1 MYGVELYAA
10 VRLAVVDE
18 GLSHHEAGRRFGID
32 RRTVKK
38 MLTYSAPPGYRRT
51 KPVRRPKLDGF
62 TGIVDAI
69 LEADTDP
76 DVPRK
81 QRHTAHR
88 IFERLRDEHGFT
100 GGYTIQTVWK
110 LWVAG
115 DSVRPLAMLGSAMR
129 HIPGV
134 DRSQVLLLP
143 EAVDDYVGRDNPV
156 RFIDAFVDGLDLAAA
171 GFERAAPKAT
181 GRPGYDPADLLKLYI
196 YGYLNRVRSSRRLEA
211 ESKRN
216 LEVIWLLRRLSP
228 DFKTI
233 ADFRRINRAAFRQ
246 VFREFV
252 RLCRELELFGR
263 ELVAVDGTRIKAVNS
278 RKRNFTKAKL
288 AKALAESDE
297 RLSRYLDRLD
307 EADGQDEGGT
317 GGGEV
322 EHIQEKIA
330 AIQGRRERFE
340 EHRDALAAS
349 GEGQLSLTDPDS
361 RAMHTE
367 TRVGVGYNIQ
377 IAVDAKHKLIA
388 EQQVHNKV
396 SDLGLLAETAV
407 AARRNL
413 AVDRIDAVADAGYF
427 KIEDIEAC
435 ENAGVM
441 PHVPK
446 PQRGSTV
453 SQGLFP
459 KERFRYDGG
468 EDIYICPNGQR
479 LALHS
484 KRKRRDL
491 FFASYANRAACKEC
505 QLKSKCTKSAFRR
518 VLRYV
523 DEAILERM
531 AERLAA
537 RPELLDARRESVE
550 HPFGSIKQWMGQGA
564 FLTQR
569 LENVRGEFSI
579 TALAYNIRR
588 AISLVGV
595 PALIA
600 AARA

>member
-38 MLTYSAPPGYRRT
+38 MLSYSAPPGYRRT

-156 RFIDAFVDGLDLAAA
+156 RFIDAFVDGLDLTAA